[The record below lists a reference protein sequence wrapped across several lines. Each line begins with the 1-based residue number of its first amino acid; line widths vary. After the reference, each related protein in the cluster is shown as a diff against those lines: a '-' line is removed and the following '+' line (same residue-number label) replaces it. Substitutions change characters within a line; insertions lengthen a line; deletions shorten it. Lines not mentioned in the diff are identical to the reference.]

1 MKGDE
6 LSLNTLLTSSGKM
19 VLLDKLLPKLKSQGH
34 KVLLFSQVKHLLFC
48 YSIDGS
54 NVRYYSRLSLNERIC
69 F

>member
-1 MKGDE
+1 
-6 LSLNTLLTSSGKM
+6 M

-34 KVLLFSQVKHLLFC
+34 KVLLFSQVKPLIFS

-54 NVRYYSRLSLNERIC
+54 NVRSNSRLSSDERIC

>member
-1 MKGDE
+1 
-6 LSLNTLLTSSGKM
+6 M

-34 KVLLFSQVKHLLFC
+34 KVLLFSQVKPLSFS

-54 NVRYYSRLSLNERIC
+54 NVRSNSRLSSDERIC